1 MTGRQDLFEESMQ
14 LGHSAAWDQDWDR
27 ALEFYRKALAEFPD
41 DHDGLVSLGLAM
53 VETGRGKEAL
63 AIYNRASKIDPN
75 DPIPAEKCAEIFENL
90 GQTKEAIQSREN
102 AAELSLRRR
111 DVEKAIENW
120 NHIGRLSPTNL
131 SARTRLALTSE
142 RLGRRRQA
150 VHEYLSVA
158 AILQKAGRVDRATE
172 AVQRALSLV
181 PGDPEAT
188 KSMRLLQSGDP
199 LPEPPAP
206 IGSTR
211 PLRMSQV
218 KSYLEPSE
226 EEDVGGPLDSPIG
239 EINPSGIELA
249 DPEEA
254 AETQALS
261 ILAGLLFEDAEGEP
275 EEETDEPTALGS
287 LARGISRARGSNA
300 AHASMLR
307 YLGQAIDM
315 QTHSKQPQAIKEY
328 LRALDSGLVHPAAHY
343 ALARLY
349 KETGDIEEAK
359 KHYMEAIGH
368 PELAL
373 GANLALGRMSK
384 ASGDMQEAARYLV
397 QAMRIADSYS
407 VGSDQSSELGQIY
420 DSMLATQS
428 EGDEGELS
436 EIVDNALAFL
446 TGPEWLSRVRNARQQ
461 LQGTGDGVEV
471 VPIAQ
476 MLAGGGSDRVLR
488 ALQRVDD
495 LARLEKFSSAMEEAM
510 LALEYAP
517 SYLPLHRR
525 IAQIMIRTGRSEAG
539 LGKLATIA
547 ETHRIRGEINEAADL
562 YAAVLKYSPVDI
574 PSRRKLIEL
583 LVQQDKHQ
591 AVLDQFLELSDLYRQ
606 LAQIDAA
613 RKTLA
618 EALKHVQQDGA
629 DRESE
634 LKILS
639 KMGDLDISRL
649 DWRQGLEVFQR
660 IRQLDSDNEEA
671 SAKII
676 DLNLRLGQE
685 QQAAKELDH
694 YLEVLVQK
702 ERGSEALELLED
714 LAREHPGKQTL
725 HMRLAEA
732 YRGAGRTA
740 DAIAQFDA
748 LGEIQL
754 DSGDAQAAIQTIR
767 TIIEMG
773 PPDLEGY
780 QELIRNLESQK

>member
-27 ALEFYRKALAEFPD
+27 ALEFYRKALAEIPD
-41 DHDGLVSLGLAM
+41 HHDALVSLGLAM

-63 AIYNRASKIDPN
+63 AIYNKASKIDAN

-90 GQTKEAIQSREN
+90 GQTKEAIQSREQ
-102 AAELSLRRR
+102 AAELYLRRR

-120 NHIGRLSPTNL
+120 NHIGRLSPSNL

-142 RLGRRRQA
+142 RLGRRRQS
-150 VHEYLSVA
+150 VHEYLAVA
-158 AILQKAGRVDRATE
+158 AILQKAGKVDRATE
-172 AVQRALSLV
+172 AIQRALSLV
-181 PGDPEAT
+181 PGDAEAT
-188 KSMRLLQSGDP
+188 KAMRLLQSSDP
-199 LPEPPAP
+199 LPEPAAP

-211 PLRMSQV
+211 PLRMSQL

-226 EEDVGGPLDSPIG
+226 SDEGGSPGSSADAFEETAV
-239 EINPSGIELA
+239 EMA

-254 AETQALS
+254 AGTQALS
-261 ILAGLLFEDAEGEP
+261 ILAGLLFEEAEGEQDES
-275 EEETDEPTALGS
+275 EEPSALGS
-287 LARGISRARGSNA
+287 LARGISKARGSNA
-300 AHASMLR
+300 ARASMLR

-315 QTHSKQPQAIKEY
+315 QTHGKHPQAIKEY
-328 LRALDSGLVHPAAHY
+328 LRAFDSGLAHPAAHF

-349 KETGDIEEAK
+349 KDTGDVEEAK

-373 GANLALGRMSK
+373 GANLALGRMAK
-384 ASGDMQEAARYLV
+384 ASSDLPEAARYLV
-397 QAMRIADSYS
+397 QAMRIADSLS
-407 VGSDQSSELGQIY
+407 VGSDQSTELGQIY

-428 EGDEGELS
+428 EGDEEELS
-436 EIVDNALAFL
+436 EIVDNALEFL

-461 LQGTGDGVEV
+461 LQGRGDGVEV

-476 MLAGGGSDRVLR
+476 ILAGGGSDRVLR
-488 ALQRVDD
+488 SLQRVDE
-495 LARLEKFSSAMEEAM
+495 LARQEKFFSAMEEAM

-547 ETHRIRGEINEAADL
+547 ETHRMRGEIVEAAEM
-562 YAAVLKYSPVDI
+562 YSNVLKYSPVDI

-583 LVQQDKHQ
+583 LIQQDKHH
-591 AVLDQFLELSDLYRQ
+591 AALDQFLELADLYRQ

-613 RKTLA
+613 RKALA
-618 EALKHVQQDGA
+618 EALKHIQQDGT
-629 DRESE
+629 DREWE
-634 LKILS
+634 LKILR
-639 KMGDLDISRL
+639 KLGDIDISRL

-660 IRQLDSDNEEA
+660 IRELDPDNEEA

-702 ERGSEALELLED
+702 ERGGEALELLED
-714 LAREHPGKQTL
+714 LAREHPGKQSL
-725 HMRLAEA
+725 HTRLAEA
-732 YRGAGRTA
+732 YRGASRTA
-740 DAIAQFDA
+740 DAIAQYDA

-754 DSGDAQAAIQTIR
+754 DSGDVQAAIQTIR
-767 TIIEMG
+767 IIIEMG
-773 PPDLEGY
+773 PPDLDGY
-780 QELIRNLESQK
+780 QELLRNLESQK

>member
-14 LGHSAAWDQDWDR
+14 LGHSAAWDQEWDR

-41 DHDGLVSLGLAM
+41 DHDALVSLGLAM

-63 AIYNRASKIDPN
+63 AVYNKASKVDPN

-90 GQTKEAIQSREN
+90 GQLKEAIQSRER

-111 DVEKAIENW
+111 DVEKAIQNW

-150 VHEYLSVA
+150 VHEYLAVA
-158 AILQKAGRVDRATE
+158 SILQRGGKIDRATE
-172 AVQRALSLV
+172 AVQRALGLV
-181 PGDPEAT
+181 PGDAEAT
-188 KSMRLLQSGDP
+188 KAIRLLQSGDP
-199 LPEPPAP
+199 LPEPAAP

-211 PLRMSQV
+211 PLLMSQV
-218 KSYLEPSE
+218 KSYLETSE
-226 EEDVGGPLDSPIG
+226 NEEGATSATMDETTVD
-239 EINPSGIELA
+239 LA

-254 AETQALS
+254 AESQSLS
-261 ILAGLLFEDAEGEP
+261 ILAGLLFEETEGEQDEP
-275 EEETDEPTALGS
+275 EEPSALGS
-287 LARGISRARGSNA
+287 LAKGISKARGSDA

-307 YLGQAIDM
+307 YLGQAIDL
-315 QTHSKQPQAIKEY
+315 QTHAKQPQAIKEY
-328 LRALDSGLVHPAAHY
+328 VRAMDSGLTHPAAHY

-349 KETGDIEEAK
+349 KETGDIEEAR

-384 ASGDMQEAARYLV
+384 SAGDMAEAARYLV

-407 VGSDQSSELGQIY
+407 VGSDQSTELGQIY

-428 EGDEGELS
+428 EGDEEELS
-436 EIVDNALAFL
+436 EIVDNALEFL
-446 TGPEWLSRVRNARQQ
+446 TGPEWLSRVRNAREQ
-461 LQGTGDGVEV
+461 LQGRGDGMEV

-476 MLAGGGSDRVLR
+476 LLAGGGSDRVLR
-488 ALQRVDD
+488 SLQRVDE
-495 LARLEKFSSAMEEAM
+495 LARQDRFASAMEEAM

-547 ETHRIRGEINEAADL
+547 ETHRIRGEINEAADM
-562 YAAVLKYSPVDI
+562 YTTVLRYSPVDI
-574 PSRRKLIEL
+574 PSRRKLIDL

-591 AVLDQFLELSDLYRQ
+591 AVLEQFLELSDLYRQ
-606 LAQIDAA
+606 LAQIDSA
-613 RKTLA
+613 RKTLD
-618 EALKHVQQDGA
+618 EALKHAQQDGA
-629 DRESE
+629 DRDWA
-634 LKILS
+634 LQILS
-639 KMGDLDISRL
+639 KMGDIDIARL
-649 DWRQGLEVFQR
+649 DWRKGLEVFQR
-660 IRQLDSDNEEA
+660 IRDLDPDNEEA
-671 SAKII
+671 SAKIVDI
-676 DLNLRLGQE
+676 NLRLGQE
-685 QQAAKELDH
+685 KQAAEELDRH
-694 YLEVLVQK
+694 LEALVRLD
-702 ERGSEALELLED
+702 RGGEALELLEE
-714 LAREHPGKQTL
+714 LAREHPGKQAL
-725 HMRLAEA
+725 HARLAEA

-740 DAIAQFDA
+740 DAIAQYDA

-754 DSGDAQAAIQTIR
+754 DAGDVQGAIHTIR
-767 TIIEMG
+767 TIIDMG
-773 PPDLEGY
+773 PPDIEGY
-780 QELIRNLESQK
+780 QELIRNLEAQK

>member
-27 ALEFYRKALAEFPD
+27 ALEFYRKALAEFPE
-41 DHDGLVSLGLAM
+41 DHDALVSLGLAL

-63 AIYNRASKIDPN
+63 AVYNKASKVDPN
-75 DPIPAEKCAEIFENL
+75 DPIPAEKCAEIFESL
-90 GQTKEAIQSREN
+90 GQTKEAIQSRER

-142 RLGRRRQA
+142 RLGRRRQS
-150 VHEYLSVA
+150 VHEYLAVA
-158 AILQKAGRVDRATE
+158 AILQKGGKLDRATE

-181 PGDPEAT
+181 PGDAEAT
-188 KSMRLLQSGDP
+188 KAIRLLQSGDP
-199 LPEPPAP
+199 LPEPVPP
-206 IGSTR
+206 IGSTQ

-226 EEDVGGPLDSPIG
+226 LDDADLSGGLDS
-239 EINPSGIELA
+239 STQDSHLELA

-261 ILAGLLFEDAEGEP
+261 MLAGLLFEESESEQDEA
-275 EEETDEPTALGS
+275 DEPSALGS
-287 LARGISRARGSNA
+287 LARGISKARGGDA
-300 AHASMLR
+300 ARASMLR

-315 QTHSKQPQAIKEY
+315 QTHGKHPQAIKEY
-328 LRALDSGLVHPAAHY
+328 QRALDSGLTHPAAHY

-349 KETGDIEEAK
+349 RETGSQEDAR
-359 KHYMEAIGH
+359 KHYLEAIGH

-384 ASGDMQEAARYLV
+384 ASGDMPEAARYLV
-397 QAMRIADSYS
+397 QAMRIADSLS
-407 VGSDQSSELGQIY
+407 VGSEQSSQLGQIY
-420 DSMLATQS
+420 DSILAEQTEDDQQ
-428 EGDEGELS
+428 DLT
-436 EIVDNALAFL
+436 EIVDNALEFL
-446 TGPEWLSRVRNARQQ
+446 TGPEWLARVRSAREQ
-461 LQGTGDGVEV
+461 LQGRGDGIEV

-476 MLAGGGSDRVLR
+476 MLAGGGSDRVLK
-488 ALQRVDD
+488 ALERVDEM
-495 LARLEKFSSAMEEAM
+495 ARQDMFASAMEEAM

-525 IAQIMIRTGRSEAG
+525 IAQIMIRTGRSETG
-539 LGKLATIA
+539 LSKLATIA
-547 ETHRIRGEINEAADL
+547 ETHRMRGEINEAADM
-562 YAAVLKYSPVDI
+562 YTAVLRYSPVDI
-574 PSRRKLIEL
+574 PSRRKLIDL
-583 LVQQDKHQ
+583 LIQQDKHQ
-591 AVLDQFLELSDLYRQ
+591 AVLEQYLELSELYRQ

-613 RKTLA
+613 RTTLA
-618 EALKHVQQDGA
+618 EALQHIQQDGA
-629 DRESE
+629 DRDWG

-639 KMGDLDISRL
+639 KMGDIDIARL
-649 DWRQGLEVFQR
+649 DWRQGLQVFQQ
-660 IRQLDSDNEEA
+660 IHDIDPQNEEA

-685 QQAAKELDH
+685 QEAAKELDR
-694 YLEVLVQK
+694 YLELLVQQN
-702 ERGSEALELLED
+702 RGGEALELLEE
-714 LAREHPGKQTL
+714 LAREYPGKQTL
-725 HMRLAEA
+725 HTRLAEA

-740 DAIAQFDA
+740 DAIAQYDA

-754 DSGDAQAAIQTIR
+754 DGGDVNAAIQTIR

-773 PPDLEGY
+773 PPDIEGY
-780 QELIRNLESQK
+780 QELIRNLEAKQ

>member
-41 DHDGLVSLGLAM
+41 NHDGLVSLGLAM

-63 AIYNRASKIDPN
+63 AIYNRASKINPN

-90 GQTKEAIQSREN
+90 GQTKEAIQSRET

-150 VHEYLSVA
+150 VHEYLAVA
-158 AILQKAGRVDRATE
+158 AILQKAGKIDRATE

-181 PGDPEAT
+181 PGDAEAT
-188 KSMRLLQSGDP
+188 KSMRLLRSGDP
-199 LPEPPAP
+199 LPEPVAP

-226 EEDVGGPLDSPIG
+226 EEHAEAPASQIDELNQPGV
-239 EINPSGIELA
+239 ELA

-261 ILAGLLFEDAEGEP
+261 ILAGLLFEESDDEP
-275 EEETDEPTALGS
+275 EEPDEPSALGS
-287 LARGISRARGSNA
+287 LARGISKARGSNA

-315 QTHSKQPQAIKEY
+315 QTHAKQPQAIKEY
-328 LRALDSGLVHPAAHY
+328 LRALDSGLTHPAAHY

-349 KETGDIEEAK
+349 KETGDFEEAK

-373 GANLALGRMSK
+373 GANLALGRMLK
-384 ASGDMQEAARYLV
+384 ASGDMPEAARYLV
-397 QAMRIADSYS
+397 QAMRIANSYS

-420 DSMLATQS
+420 NSMLATQS
-428 EGDEGELS
+428 EGEEEDLS

-461 LQGTGDGVEV
+461 LRGTGDGVEV

-488 ALQRVDD
+488 ALQRVDE
-495 LARLEKFSSAMEEAM
+495 LARLDKFSSAMEEAM

-525 IAQIMIRTGRSEAG
+525 IAQIMIRTGRSETG

-547 ETHRIRGEINEAADL
+547 ETHRIRGEITEAADM
-562 YAAVLKYSPVDI
+562 YATVLKYSPVDI
-574 PSRRKLIEL
+574 PSRRMLIEL

-591 AVLDQFLELSDLYRQ
+591 EVLDQFLELSDLYRQ

-634 LKILS
+634 LKILT
-639 KMGDLDISRL
+639 KMGDIDISRL

-702 ERGSEALELLED
+702 GRGGEALELLED

-725 HMRLAEA
+725 HVRLAEA

-740 DAIAQFDA
+740 DAIAQYDA

-754 DSGDAQAAIQTIR
+754 DSGDAQAAIKTIQ

-780 QELIRNLESQK
+780 EELLRNLESQK

>member
-27 ALEFYRKALAEFPD
+27 ALGYYRKALAEFPE
-41 DHDGLVSLGLAM
+41 DHDALVSLGLAM
-53 VETGRGKEAL
+53 VETGRGREAL
-63 AIYNRASKIDPN
+63 AIYNKASKIDPN
-75 DPIPAEKCAEIFENL
+75 DPIPTEKCAEIFESL
-90 GQTKEAIQSREN
+90 GQMKEAILSREQ

-120 NHIGRLSPTNL
+120 NHIGRLAPNNL

-142 RLGRRRQA
+142 RLGRRRQS
-150 VHEYLSVA
+150 VHEYLAVA
-158 AILQKAGRVDRATE
+158 AILQKGGKVDRATE

-181 PGDPEAT
+181 PGDAEAT
-188 KSMRLLQSGDP
+188 KAMRNLQSGDP
-199 LPEPPAP
+199 LPDPVAP

-218 KSYLEPSE
+218 KSYLEPSDL
-226 EEDVGGPLDSPIG
+226 EDVGTTATPPMAFDQSRVG
-239 EINPSGIELA
+239 LA

-261 ILAGLLFEDAEGEP
+261 ILAGLLFEDAEGEQDEP
-275 EEETDEPTALGS
+275 EEPSALGS
-287 LARGISRARGSNA
+287 LARGISKARGANA
-300 AHASMLR
+300 SRASMLR

-315 QTHSKQPQAIKEY
+315 QTHDKQPQAIKEY
-328 LRALDSGLVHPAAHY
+328 LRAIDSGLVHPAAHY

-349 KETGDIEEAK
+349 KETGDLEEAR
-359 KHYMEAIGH
+359 KHYMESIGH

-373 GANLALGRMSK
+373 GANLALGRMAK
-384 ASGDMQEAARYLV
+384 TSGDIPEAARYLV

-407 VGSDQSSELGQIY
+407 VGSDQSTELGQIY

-428 EGDEGELS
+428 DGDEEELS
-436 EIVDNALAFL
+436 EIVENALDFL
-446 TGPEWLSRVRNARQQ
+446 TGPEWLSRVRSARQQ
-461 LQGTGDGVEV
+461 LEGRGDGMEV

-476 MLAGGGSDRVLR
+476 MLVGGGSDRVLR
-488 ALQRVDD
+488 ALQRVDE
-495 LARLEKFSSAMEEAM
+495 LARQDMFSSAMEEAM

-525 IAQIMIRTGRSEAG
+525 IAQIMIRTGRSESG

-547 ETHRIRGEINEAADL
+547 ETHRIRGEITEAADM
-562 YAAVLKYSPVDI
+562 YATVLKYSPVDI

-583 LVQQDKHQ
+583 LIQQDKHQ
-591 AVLDQFLELSDLYRQ
+591 EVLEQYLELSELYRQ
-606 LAQIDAA
+606 LAQIDSA

-618 EALKHVQQDGA
+618 EALNHVQQDGA
-629 DRESE
+629 DREWG
-634 LKILS
+634 LRILS
-639 KMGDLDISRL
+639 EMGDIDIARL

-660 IRQLDSDNEEA
+660 IREIDPDNEDA
-671 SAKII
+671 SAKLI

-685 QQAAKELDH
+685 QLAAKELDH

-702 ERGSEALELLED
+702 ERGGEALDLLEE
-714 LAREHPGKQTL
+714 LAREHPGKQSL
-725 HMRLAEA
+725 HARLAEA

-740 DAIAQFDA
+740 DAIAQYDA

-754 DSGDAQAAIQTIR
+754 DNGDVQAAIQTVR

-780 QELIRNLESQK
+780 EELIRNLESQK

>member
-27 ALEFYRKALAEFPD
+27 ALEFYRKALAEIPEH
-41 DHDGLVSLGLAM
+41 HDALVSLGLAM

-63 AIYNRASKIDPN
+63 AVYNKASKVDPN
-75 DPIPAEKCAEIFENL
+75 DPIPPEKCAEIFEGL
-90 GQTKEAIQSREN
+90 GQTKEAIQSRER

-142 RLGRRRQA
+142 RLGRRRQS
-150 VHEYLSVA
+150 VHEYLAVA
-158 AILQKAGRVDRATE
+158 AIMQKAGKVDRATE

-181 PGDPEAT
+181 PGDAEAT
-188 KSMRLLQSGDP
+188 KAMRLLQNGEP
-199 LPEPPAP
+199 LPEPVAP

-226 EEDVGGPLDSPIG
+226 PEDTTPSAPPASGLDG
-239 EINPSGIELA
+239 TEVEMA

-261 ILAGLLFEDAEGEP
+261 ILAGLLFEEAEGEQDEQ
-275 EEETDEPTALGS
+275 EEATPLGS
-287 LARGISRARGSNA
+287 LARGISKARGGNA
-300 AHASMLR
+300 ARASMLR

-315 QTHSKQPQAIKEY
+315 QTHGRQPQAIKEY
-328 LRALDSGLVHPAAHY
+328 LRALDSGLDHPAAHY

-349 KETGDIEEAK
+349 KETGNAEEAS

-368 PELAL
+368 PEMAL
-373 GANLALGRMSK
+373 GANLAMGRMSK
-384 ASGDMQEAARYLV
+384 AAGDMPEAARYLV

-407 VGSDQSSELGQIY
+407 VASEQSTQLGQIY

-428 EGDEGELS
+428 EGDEEELS
-436 EIVDNALAFL
+436 EIVDNALEFL

-461 LQGTGDGVEV
+461 LQGRGDGIEV
-471 VPIAQ
+471 IPIAQ
-476 MLAGGGSDRVLR
+476 ILAGGGSDRVLR
-488 ALQRVDD
+488 SLQNVDE
-495 LARLEKFSSAMEEAM
+495 LARKDMFASAMEEAM

-525 IAQIMIRTGRSEAG
+525 IAQIMIRTGRTEAG

-547 ETHRIRGEINEAADL
+547 ETHRIRGEIAEAADM
-562 YAAVLKYSPVDI
+562 YSTVLKYSPVDI
-574 PSRRKLIEL
+574 PSRRKLIDL
-583 LVQQDKHQ
+583 LIQQDKHQ
-591 AVLDQFLELSDLYRQ
+591 AVLEQFLELSDLYRQ

-629 DRESE
+629 DREWA
-634 LKILS
+634 LKVLA
-639 KMGDLDISRL
+639 KMGDIDNSRL
-649 DWRQGLEVFQR
+649 DWRQGLTVFQR
-660 IRQLDSDNEEA
+660 IRELDPDNEEA

-685 QQAAKELDH
+685 QLAATELDH
-694 YLEVLVQK
+694 YLEVLVHK
-702 ERGSEALELLED
+702 DRGGEALELLEE
-714 LAREHPGKQTL
+714 LAREHPGKQSL
-725 HMRLAEA
+725 HTRLAGA

-740 DAIAQFDA
+740 DAIAQYDA

-754 DSGDAQAAIQTIR
+754 DNGDIQAAIQTIS
-767 TIIEMG
+767 TIIEMN
-773 PPDLEGY
+773 PPDIEGY
-780 QELIRNLESQK
+780 QELIRNLEAKQ